1 MSDGEWALLGVT
13 IAIPLAVATGL
24 VVAMR
29 ARGTRCPSCR
39 GRLALHDDP
48 RMLQCRSCD
57 AEFRRDARG
66 PLIRNGVE
74 LPRAK
79 VHR

>member
-13 IAIPLAVATGL
+13 LAIPFVVAAGL
-24 VVAMR
+24 VVTMQV
-29 ARGTRCPSCR
+29 RGTRCPACR
-39 GRLALHDDP
+39 ARLASHE
-48 RMLQCRSCD
+48 RMFRCRRCD

-66 PLIRNGVE
+66 PLIRTGVE

>member
-13 IAIPLAVATGL
+13 IAIPLVVATGIVL
-24 VVAMR
+24 AMR
-29 ARGTRCPSCR
+29 ARGTRCPACR
-39 GRLALHDDP
+39 ARLAPHEDP
-48 RMLQCRSCD
+48 RTLRCRRCD

-66 PLIRNGVE
+66 PLIRNGAE